1 MFQINAKLIKNIE
14 VMPDYYKM
22 VLDAPSIAKAAKP
35 GQFVNILVGEKYEP
49 LLRRPFSIHSVSSS
63 NLEILYRV
71 VGKGTE
77 LFSQK
82 RPGEQLSV
90 LGPLG
95 HGFDFNVKKKKDR
108 ILLVG
113 GGIGIAPL
121 VFLAKKLAGND
132 ILVLIG
138 TKNKRHILCADEL
151 KNLGCEV
158 KIATDDG
165 SFGFKGLA
173 TELLKQNIRAKNKP
187 TTIFACGPRPMLK
200 EIAIISKRYNIASQV
215 SLEEHMACGIG
226 ACFGCAVNTKHG
238 YKRVCKEGPVFD
250 IKEIVF

>member
-1 MFQINAKLIKNIE
+1 MNQVNAKVIKNIE

-22 VLDAPSIAKAAKP
+22 VLDAPSVARAAKP
-35 GQFVNILVGEKYEP
+35 GQFVNILVSDKFEP

-63 NLEILYRV
+63 KLEVLYRV

-77 LFSQK
+77 IFSQK
-82 RPGEQLSV
+82 KQGDQLSV

-95 HGFDFNVKKKKDR
+95 NGFDLKAKKGR
-108 ILLVG
+108 VVIVG

-121 VFLAKKLAGND
+121 VFLAKEFIGKDVTA
-132 ILVLIG
+132 LIG
-138 TKNKRHILCADEL
+138 AKNKRHLLCAEEL

-165 SFGFKGLA
+165 SYGFKGLV
-173 TELLKQNIRAKNKP
+173 TELLKQNIRTKVKP
-187 TTIFACGPRPMLK
+187 TMIFACGPKPMLK
-200 EIAIISKRYNIASQV
+200 EVGNISKRHHIAAQV
-215 SLEEHMACGIG
+215 SLEEHMSCGIG
-226 ACFGCAVNTKHG
+226 ACFGCVVNTTHG

-250 IKEIVF
+250 IKEVVF